1 MLTDMPKLLT
11 IENIQAWLIAHLAT
25 VLDISPTEINIHEP
39 FDRYGLDSLAAITLT
54 GELEE
59 WLDQELPVTLAWDYP
74 NIELLSQYLV
84 ELAA

>member
-1 MLTDMPKLLT
+1 MTMNASKQLTAELV
-11 IENIQAWLIAHLAT
+11 QAWLISHLAT
-25 VLDISPTEINIHEP
+25 VLDISPAEIDIHAP

-74 NIELLSQYLV
+74 NIELLAQYLV
-84 ELAA
+84 EIAA